1 MNKKLVRT
9 GIGLAVGSSLLITST
24 FMSIADGP
32 SGYDTLK
39 AAFRNSRNID
49 NATFTVSGSVSD
61 NDKDVVKISSK
72 FKADVEEHLYSGTVA
87 INSEKVNKTYTL
99 YGSKNQI
106 VFKDSAS
113 DIYNKVQCSDEFN
126 KNRHRNEFNRDAH
139 ENPQLEAIGEKI
151 MDTLVGD
158 LKKQVTLKEMD
169 NGDKQIGIDL
179 DKNEIP
185 SLVNLILA
193 VKDDKS
199 HEADKQNKMHEILGV
214 NTDDCTMPK
223 LANDIKAEKVDVKI
237 TVDKDNTIKGLDV
250 EFDVSGKDEAN
261 IAHEQ
266 EMKLS
271 MTVSD
276 VGSTKVDTVS
286 LDGKKVKEISGDEL
300 GSHKR

>member
-9 GIGLAVGSSLLITST
+9 GIGLVVGSSLLITST

-61 NDKDVVKISSK
+61 NDKDMVKISST
-72 FKADVEEHLYSGTVA
+72 FKADEVEHLYSGTVA

-113 DIYNKVQCSDEFN
+113 DIYNKVQCNDEFN
-126 KNRHRNEFNRDAH
+126 RDEINRDAH

-151 MDTLVGD
+151 LDTLVGD
-158 LKKQVTLKEMD
+158 LKKQVTLKELG

-193 VKDDKS
+193 VKEDKS
-199 HEADKQNKMHEILGV
+199 READKQDKMHEILGV
-214 NTDDCTMPK
+214 NVDDCTMPE
-223 LANDIKAEKVDVKI
+223 LTNDIKAEKVDVKI
-237 TVDKDNTIKGLDV
+237 TVDKDNTIKGLDM
-250 EFDVSGKDEAN
+250 ELDVSGKDEAN

-271 MTVSD
+271 MTVCD
-276 VGSTKVDTVS
+276 VGSTKVDIVS
-286 LDGKKVKEISGDEL
+286 LDGKTVKEIPVTN
-300 GSHKR
+300 